1 MADIT
6 LYCYF
11 LGTPINS
18 AIPVDIGEMTCVEG
32 VDVPIEKFSFG
43 HLKKQIL
50 PNNNEANK
58 LKLWKFETPFKKDN
72 EKLKLLNE
80 NFHNDTDL
88 EQELGEDLSPGELIR
103 MIFPVG
109 YIFSP
114 NHIHIIVQPPSSPT
128 ITGPDEK
135 KILNFIKQ
143 LSDIDTSQNV
153 FIVPKLPGIEKDTI
167 IYNRKCYSYLRD
179 FILKDKR
186 YKRYCIIRNPGIG
199 KTYFRWLMLVELL
212 KQNKS
217 IVIDYK
223 GFTAFINPK
232 NHSVQMITNEYEY
245 RRFAEQENV
254 ICIIDGVPPKINH
267 DFTGPKLIMISSP
280 KKELIKNFTKAQR
293 TKTLYMPTWKWSE
306 ILSYYNYIYNKNAD
320 FTQQLL
326 KEKFTLC
333 GRNARVIFNPETSL
347 ESIKADID
355 IAMTLVSGKVLEYQG
370 EPFIG
375 DELTHRLAH
384 IYTNDDETITDN
396 LYTESICYFASK
408 YIANLV
414 FNKLNEKVTKML
426 IKFVESAKDIKELK
440 GFLGQIFEMIT
451 HLIFHKGVNFTI
463 CRLDQ
468 FDQPSHNDVRNFGTL
483 EEKVYNKVEEINEKE
498 KYYRPSAKNAE
509 SINS

>member
-1 MADIT
+1 MSNYSLLSQILLPFWVQTKFEEKSLLFSSMSNPKRYMADIT

-72 EKLKLLNE
+72 EKLKLLNK

-114 NHIHIIVQPPSSPT
+114 NHIHIIVQPPSSPA

-153 FIVPKLPGIEKDTI
+153 FIVPKLLGIEKDTI

-199 KTYFRWLMLVELL
+199 KTYFRWLMLVKLL

-232 NHSVQMITNEYEY
+232 NHSVQMITNEYKY
-245 RRFAEQENV
+245 RRFA
-254 ICIIDGVPPKINH
+254 K
-267 DFTGPKLIMISSP
+267 
-280 KKELIKNFTKAQR
+280 
-293 TKTLYMPTWKWSE
+293 
-306 ILSYYNYIYNKNAD
+306 
-320 FTQQLL
+320 
-326 KEKFTLC
+326 
-333 GRNARVIFNPETSL
+333 
-347 ESIKADID
+347 
-355 IAMTLVSGKVLEYQG
+355 
-370 EPFIG
+370 
-375 DELTHRLAH
+375 
-384 IYTNDDETITDN
+384 
-396 LYTESICYFASK
+396 
-408 YIANLV
+408 
-414 FNKLNEKVTKML
+414 
-426 IKFVESAKDIKELK
+426 
-440 GFLGQIFEMIT
+440 
-451 HLIFHKGVNFTI
+451 
-463 CRLDQ
+463 
-468 FDQPSHNDVRNFGTL
+468 
-483 EEKVYNKVEEINEKE
+483 
-498 KYYRPSAKNAE
+498 
-509 SINS
+509 